1 MITVDDVKLLKLNT
15 FVDSEGSLVPIE
27 SNSTIPFEIKRSLK
41 PSLSMSYINAPQLQS
56 DASTPENHPISLKE
70 LLPLL

>member
-27 SNSTIPFEIKRSLK
+27 SNSTMPFEVKRVF
-41 PSLSMSYINAPQLQS
+41 YI
-56 DASTPENHPISLKE
+56 
-70 LLPLL
+70 